1 MGFARLKL
9 SAFASGIVVP
19 LEAVPDPVFAGRML
33 GDGLAID
40 PGAGV
45 LHAPCDGVVA
55 QLHRSHHACVLESA
69 DGVRMLLHIG
79 IDTVLLKGEGF
90 TPRVAE
96 GEAVRAGQ
104 PLVEFDLDVL
114 KRHGKPV
121 VTMLVIENGD
131 AFRIDW
137 RAGSKATVLLADHLI
152 SNQSARVPFLFLTKI
167 YSGQA
172 MS

>member
-1 MGFARLKL
+1 MGFSQLKL

-19 LEAVPDPVFAGRML
+19 IEAVPDPVFAGRML

-40 PGAGV
+40 PTAGV
-45 LHAPCDGVVA
+45 LYAPCDGTVA

-104 PLVEFDLDVL
+104 PLIEFDIDVL

-137 RAGSKATVLLADHLI
+137 RAGSKA
-152 SNQSARVPFLFLTKI
+152 KI
-167 YSGQA
+167 GRA
-172 MS
+172 HV

>member
-1 MGFARLKL
+1 MGFSQLKL

-19 LEAVPDPVFAGRML
+19 IEAVPDPVFAGRML

-40 PGAGV
+40 PTAGV
-45 LHAPCDGVVA
+45 LYAPCDGTVA
-55 QLHRSHHACVLESA
+55 QLHRSHHACVVESS

-104 PLVEFDLDVL
+104 PLIEFDIDVL

-121 VTMLVIENGD
+121 VRVVAVGDEVRAAPRKDDGFVEFLLSIPKIEGGLPEMPRD
-131 AFRIDW
+131 TSEG
-137 RAGSKATVLLADHLI
+137 RAPMFGE
-152 SNQSARVPFLFLTKI
+152 
-167 YSGQA
+167 G
-172 MS
+172 